1 MGTLISLR
9 KVQQSVVTEDIIGST
24 EKVLLCCV
32 IEVLLFSSVIDKQR
46 PCLPAHKDHRGTG
59 SAASSWDGRTSLRNT
74 ELPLPNFAIPKMLR
88 NIIPS
93 SHTIHKNLL

>member
-32 IEVLLFSSVIDKQR
+32 IEVLLFSSCDD
-46 PCLPAHKDHRGTG
+46 PT
-59 SAASSWDGRTSLRNT
+59 
-74 ELPLPNFAIPKMLR
+74 MLQKLFCDR
-88 NIIPS
+88 QAEA
-93 SHTIHKNLL
+93 LLTCT